1 MEVAL
6 IIAAYLLGSV
16 PSGYLV
22 ARLAGVDIRNE
33 GSGNLGA
40 TNVARVIGKRQGILT
55 LIADTAK
62 GWLPVFVALQ
72 LGIAPSVAALG
83 GVAAFLGHLY
93 PVFLR
98 FRGGKGVATAFGVLL
113 AVAPLATL
121 VLILIFAVVVLSSR
135 FVSLG
140 SVAAAAAAPII
151 AFGLSYSP
159 VVVAMS
165 GFLALLIILRHRTNI
180 QRLRGGTEP
189 KFTFS

>member
-1 MEVAL
+1 MEAAL

-16 PSGYLV
+16 PTGYLFGRFV
-22 ARLAGVDIRNE
+22 GVDIRNE

-62 GWLPVFVALQ
+62 GFLPAFIALQ
-72 LGIAPSVAALG
+72 LEMAPSVTALV

-113 AVAPLATL
+113 ALAPLATL
-121 VLILIFAVVVLSSR
+121 VLILIFAAVVMSSR
-135 FVSLG
+135 FVSLA
-140 SVAAAAAAPII
+140 SMAAAATAPITLWG
-151 AFGLSYSP
+151 FSYSP
-159 VVVAMS
+159 AIVVMS
-165 GFLALLIILRHRTNI
+165 GFLALMVTLRHRNNI
-180 QRLRGGTEP
+180 QRLRAGTEP

>member
-1 MEVAL
+1 MEVAM

-22 ARLAGVDIRNE
+22 ARFAGVDIRNE

-72 LGIAPSVAALG
+72 LGMAPSVAALA

-151 AFGLSYSP
+151 VFGLSYSLG
-159 VVVAMS
+159 VVAMS

-189 KFTFS
+189 KFTSS

>member
-1 MEVAL
+1 MEAAL

-16 PSGYLV
+16 PTGYLFGRFV
-22 ARLAGVDIRNE
+22 GVDIRNE

-62 GWLPVFVALQ
+62 GWAPVFVALQ
-72 LGIAPSVAALG
+72 LGMAPPVTALV

-93 PVFLR
+93 PIFLR

-113 AVAPLATL
+113 SFAPLATL
-121 VLILIFAVVVLSSR
+121 VLILIFAAVVLPSR

-140 SVAAAAAAPII
+140 SIAAAAAAPVTLLG
-151 AFGLSYSP
+151 FSYSP
-159 VVVAMS
+159 AVVAMS
-165 GFLALLIILRHRTNI
+165 CFLALMVIVRHRNNI
-180 QRLRGGTEP
+180 QRLRAGTEP